1 MFLPNKQKQILVT
14 IKGTR
19 TPQGKCYLK
28 LNNKANK
35 TSPIDVIIVQMSLLL
50 TWGWYFLVG

>member
-50 TWGWYFLVG
+50 TWG